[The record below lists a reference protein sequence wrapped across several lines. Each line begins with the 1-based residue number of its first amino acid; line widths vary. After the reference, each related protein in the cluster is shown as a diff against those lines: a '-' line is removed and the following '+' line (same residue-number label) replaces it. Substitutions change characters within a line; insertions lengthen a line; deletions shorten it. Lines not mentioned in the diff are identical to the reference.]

1 MSMSKVQ
8 QKAVN
13 KYVKENY
20 EEIKVRVKKGYKS
33 EIKAHANM
41 YKESINSFIG
51 RAIEETIK
59 RDNLKIP
66 LSDSLLPTVNIGE
79 SNQSTVKT
87 QFEKRR
93 EKQEKYYKPF
103 TETDEEHINFSE
115 LLTNIKYQVNIADTY
130 GIEVLSSL
138 IEKAR
143 QKAAEINIAENNKQK

>member
-93 EKQEKYYKPF
+93 EKQEKY
-103 TETDEEHINFSE
+103 
-115 LLTNIKYQVNIADTY
+115 
-130 GIEVLSSL
+130 
-138 IEKAR
+138 
-143 QKAAEINIAENNKQK
+143 